1 MIFGYVI
8 YLTYSLHDKNI
19 PGMISGQGHVMRLGQ
34 GQMWA
39 KFKNSEQTVHNK
51 CFKVYIIISH

>member
-1 MIFGYVI
+1 MIFDCGI
-8 YLTYSLHDKNI
+8 YLAYSQHDKNI
-19 PGMISGQGHVMRLGQ
+19 LDMISGQGHVMRLSQ

-39 KFKNSEQTVHNK
+39 KFKNIK

>member
-1 MIFGYVI
+1 MIFDCVI
-8 YLTYSLHDKNI
+8 YLTYSLHDKKI
-19 PGMISGQGHVMRLGQ
+19 PHMISGQGHVMRLSQ

-39 KFKNSEQTVHNK
+39 KFKNFEQKAHIK

>member
-1 MIFGYVI
+1 MIFGCVI

-19 PGMISGQGHVMRLGQ
+19 PDMISGQGHVIRLSQ

-39 KFKNSEQTVHNK
+39 KFINAE
-51 CFKVYIIISH
+51 